1 MPPLPPM
8 PPAAPKPPA
17 DPARAIAVGLLNLS
31 GLGIGYALT
40 RRWLAFVV
48 ALAATG
54 VLLGVALP
62 ADPDGVATGVLVAYV
77 AALVLFAVH
86 GAWRGLRTRLSL
98 LPLAPVAIV
107 VGVVLLAAPAGG
119 VALYGNARD
128 NATQKMLLDRLA
140 AADKLVDAGKD
151 KSFAGAESDYKQA
164 LDAYRDLKDHH
175 SGSKAAKLVPDR
187 MNTYY
192 RTIAAPYDV
201 KQYCDAIDPLT
212 YLRGVPK
219 TFGKGLDKSLAAS
232 PDDKLATSLY
242 ECGVIDL
249 DNDGTTASG
258 GDEDDLGKL
267 LTTFPDSPQADKV
280 EPAVSSAIDKAAKG
294 TSGADPCSAVDRVRG
309 LGSFAQTLSGQAGET
324 RATALTKD
332 SKRADGQVETGSWNC
347 GVHQYKTK
355 DFDTAQTSMND
366 FVKNY
371 PHDKHVALAKK
382 YAIAAEIAA
391 SDSAAGGH
399 APTLAAGGGLTLTVS
414 NDSPDAVQFLYTGT
428 RTGSV
433 TVPGCKGC
441 TTYTSE
447 SLAQSLACKDSSKH
461 YPKKTIHLPPGTIY
475 MMHKN
480 SDDTSVATSHV
491 YKETLQNGSYY
502 TDCAYTVQDLG
513 GF

>member
-1 MPPLPPM
+1 M

-17 DPARAIAVGLLNLS
+17 DPVRAVAVGLLNLS
-31 GLGIGYALT
+31 GLGLGYALT

-62 ADPDGVATGVLVAYV
+62 ADPDGVSTGVLVAYV
-77 AALVLFAVH
+77 AALVVFAVH
-86 GAWRGLRTRLSL
+86 GAWRGLRTRMSL
-98 LPLAPVAIV
+98 LPLAPVAVV
-107 VGVVLLAAPAGG
+107 VGLVLLAAPAGG

-140 AADKLVDAGKD
+140 AADKLVGDAKD
-151 KSFAGAESDYKQA
+151 KSFAGAEPDYKKA
-164 LDAYRDLKDHH
+164 LATYRDLKDHH
-175 SGSKAAKLVPDR
+175 SGSKAAELVPDR
-187 MNTYY
+187 MRTYY
-192 RTIAAPYDV
+192 MTVGAPYDA

-242 ECGVIDL
+242 ECGVKDL
-249 DNDGTTASG
+249 DSDQTTSSG
-258 GDEDDLGKL
+258 GDENDLGRL
-267 LTTFPDSPQADKV
+267 LATFPDSPQADKV
-280 EPAVSSAIDKAAKG
+280 EPAVASAIDKAAKG
-294 TSGADPCSAVDRVRG
+294 TSGDDPCDAVDQVRG
-309 LGSFAQTLSGQAGET
+309 LGTFAESLAGKAGET
-324 RATALTKD
+324 RAAALTKD
-332 SKRADGQVETGSWNC
+332 SERADGQVETGSWNC

-355 DFDTAQTSMND
+355 DFDSAQQSMSD
-366 FVKNY
+366 FAKTY
-371 PHDKHVALAKK
+371 PHDKHTALAKK
-382 YAIAAEIAA
+382 YEIAAEIAA
-391 SDSAAGGH
+391 SDSSAGAH

-414 NDSPDAVQFLYTGT
+414 NDSPDAVEFLYTGT

-433 TVPGCKGC
+433 SLPGCQGC
-441 TTYTSE
+441 TEYSSE
-447 SLAQSLACKDSSKH
+447 TTAQAKACKDSSRN

-480 SDDTSVATSHV
+480 SDDSSVANSHV
-491 YKETLQNGSYY
+491 YKETLENGSYY